1 MDAQQLRKAFT
12 EFFVERGHVLVPSA
26 GLIPHH
32 PAAPMLT
39 NAGMNQFIPVMIGE
53 EPRPYPRA
61 VTVQKCFRTQ
71 DIEIIGDTTRHLTFF
86 EMLGNFSF
94 GDYFKEQAIPLAWE
108 LVTSALG
115 LDPERLWVTVHLD
128 DDEAEAIWLDSVG
141 VPADRVQRM
150 GDDNFWEMAKGK
162 PGPCGPCS
170 EIYYDKGE
178 ELGAPG
184 GPLHGGAERYVEI
197 WNLVFMQYRR
207 QPDGSL
213 VDLPTRNIDTGAGLE
228 RILPILQGVST
239 VFDTDVV
246 RPVLDAASRAIGRSY
261 GTDPKVDRSLRILA
275 DHGRA
280 MTMLTADGVFP
291 SNEDRGYVLRRIIR
305 RAVRHAFGLG
315 VDTPV
320 TPSLVDATVDTLG
333 QAYPEL
339 VDKRDFI
346 VGVVGREEETFRRT
360 LRSGSA
366 ILDEELARVEAG
378 GGSTLPGSVAFQ
390 LHDTFGFPLELTL
403 EVAGERGVEVDVAGF
418 DEEMARQRSM
428 GKLARKGPA
437 GATDEDRRTAYRR
450 LLDEFGPGDF
460 TGYEESESEA
470 KVVAVLP
477 ASPMAGSPDD
487 DAGQWVEVFLDRT
500 PFYAESGGQ
509 VGDTGSITTA
519 TGSLDVVDTTYALPG
534 LRRHLAIVRDGDV
547 AAGQE
552 ATASVDAARRD
563 AIRRNHTGTHL
574 LHWALRDVLGGHV
587 KQAGSLVAPD
597 RLRFDFSHYAAVTA
611 EELERVEALANQ
623 QVLANEAVRV
633 MEMSQEEAAERGAI
647 AFFGE
652 KYGDVVRVV
661 EAGRQSVE
669 LCGGTHVHALGTIG
683 PIKILGE
690 SSIGANL
697 RRIEAVTGMASFDRI
712 RDERATLG
720 RTATLLRVSPP
731 EVPER
736 VEKLLEDQKAL
747 TDQIR
752 QLRKAGASG
761 RAGELASAAVDGVVV
776 ARVDGTTRDDLRDL
790 ALAVRDQPG
799 VRAAVLGGAPDGGG
813 AALVAAV
820 TKDSGLVA
828 SDLIA
833 AAARTVG
840 GGGGKNPDV
849 AIAGGRDPGRLDEA
863 LDQVRVAA
871 GGQPAES

>member
-1 MDAQQLRKAFT
+1 MGHAMDAQQLRQAFT
-12 EFFVERGHVLVPSA
+12 EFFVERGHTPVPSA

-32 PAAPMLT
+32 PAAPLLT

-53 EPRPYPRA
+53 EPAPYPRA

-94 GDYFKEQAIPLAWE
+94 GDYFKETAIPLAWE
-108 LVTSALG
+108 LVTTVLG

-128 DDEAEAIWLDSVG
+128 DDEAEAIWRDKVG
-141 VPADRVQRM
+141 RPPERIQRM

-178 ELGAPG
+178 EFGAPG
-184 GPLHGGAERYVEI
+184 GPLHGGAERFVEI

-213 VDLPTRNIDTGAGLE
+213 VELPTKNIDTGAGLE

-239 VFDTDVV
+239 VFETDVV
-246 RPVLDAASRAIGRSY
+246 RPVVDAAGRAIGRAY
-261 GTDPKVDRSLRILA
+261 GSDPAVDRSLRILG

-315 VDTPV
+315 VETPV
-320 TPSLVDATVDTLG
+320 TPTLVDATVETLG
-333 QAYPEL
+333 VAYPDL
-339 VDKRDFI
+339 IARRDFI
-346 VGVVGREEETFRRT
+346 VGVVGREEEAFRRT

-366 ILDEELARVEAG
+366 ILDEELARLVAAG
-378 GGSTLPGSVAFQ
+378 EKTLPGSVAFQ

-403 EVAGERGVEVDVAGF
+403 EVAGEQGVEVDVVGF
-418 DEEMARQRSM
+418 NEEMARQKAM
-428 GKLARKGPA
+428 GKAARKGPA
-437 GATDEDRRTAYRR
+437 GGTDEERRAIYRQ
-450 LLDEFGPGDF
+450 LIDEGGPDVF
-460 TGYEESESEA
+460 TGYDETESA
-470 KVVAVLP
+470 ARIRAVLTAP
-477 ASPMAGSPDD
+477 DGSL
-487 DAGQWVEVFLDRT
+487 EVLLDRT
-500 PFYAESGGQ
+500 PFYAEAGGQ
-509 VGDTGSITTA
+509 VGDTGTITTA
-519 TGSLDVVDTTYALPG
+519 TGSLEVLDTTYALPG
-534 LRRHLAIVRDGDV
+534 LRRHLARVVEGDV
-547 AAGQE
+547 SADQDAI
-552 ATASVDAARRD
+552 ASVDAGRRD

-574 LHWALRDVLGGHV
+574 LHWALREVLGSHV

-597 RLRFDFSHYAAVTA
+597 RLRFDFSHYAAVTP
-611 EELERVEALANQ
+611 EELERIEDLANQ
-623 QVLANEAVRV
+623 QVIANDEVRV
-633 MEMSQEEAAERGAI
+633 HEMSQQEAAAKGAI

-652 KYGDVVRVV
+652 KYGDVVRVI
-661 EAGRQSVE
+661 EAGPRSVE

-712 RDERATLG
+712 RDEKATLG

-731 EVPER
+731 DVPDR
-736 VEKLLEDQKAL
+736 VEKLLEEQKAL
-747 TDQIR
+747 ADQVR

-761 RAGELASAAVDGVVV
+761 RAGDLAAAALDGVVV

-799 VRAAVLGGAPDGGG
+799 VRAVVLGGAPEGGG
-813 AALVAAV
+813 AALVAVV
-820 TKDSGLVA
+820 TKDSGLLA

-849 AIAGGRDPGRLDEA
+849 AVAGGRDPGRLDEA
-863 LDQVRVAA
+863 LDQARAAA
-871 GGQPAES
+871 GLT

>member
-1 MDAQQLRKAFT
+1 MDAPQLRKAFI
-12 EFFVERGHVLVPSA
+12 EFFVERGHTPVPSA

-32 PAAPMLT
+32 PAAPLLT

-53 EPRPYPRA
+53 EPAPYPRA

-71 DIEIIGDTTRHLTFF
+71 DIEIVGDTTRHLTFF

-94 GDYFKEQAIPLAWE
+94 GDYFKETAIPLAWE
-108 LVTSALG
+108 LVTQVLG
-115 LDPERLWVTVHLD
+115 LDPLRLWVTVHLD
-128 DDEAEAIWLDSVG
+128 DDEAETIWRDSVG
-141 VPADRVQRM
+141 VPADRIQRM

-178 ELGAPG
+178 EFGAFG
-184 GPLHGGAERYVEI
+184 GPLDGGPERYVEI

-213 VDLPTRNIDTGAGLE
+213 VELPTKNIDTGAGLE

-246 RPVLDAASRAIGRSY
+246 RPVVDAAGRAIGRTY
-261 GTDPKVDRSLRILA
+261 GSDPKVDRSLRILG

-315 VDTPV
+315 VETPV
-320 TPSLVDATVDTLG
+320 TPTLVDATVETLG
-333 QAYPEL
+333 VAYPDL
-339 VDKRDFI
+339 IARRDFI
-346 VGVVGREEETFRRT
+346 VGVVGREEEAFRRT

-366 ILDEELARVEAG
+366 IIDEELARLVAAG
-378 GGSTLPGSVAFQ
+378 DTTLPGSVAFQ

-403 EVAGERGVEVDVAGF
+403 EVAGEQGVEVDVSGF
-418 DEEMARQRSM
+418 NEEMTRQRAM
-428 GKLARKGPA
+428 GKAARKGPA
-437 GATDEDRRTAYRR
+437 GATDEERRAVYRR
-450 LLDEFGPGDF
+450 LIDDGGPDEF
-460 TGYEESESEA
+460 TGYDEIRTEA
-470 KVVAVLP
+470 HIRAVLAAP
-477 ASPMAGSPDD
+477 AADGSG
-487 DAGQWVEVFLDRT
+487 ATLEVFLDRT
-500 PFYAESGGQ
+500 PFYAEAGGQ
-509 VGDTGSITTA
+509 VGDTGVIRTD
-519 TGSLDVVDTTYALPG
+519 TGSLEVFDTTYALPG
-534 LRRHLAIVRDGDV
+534 LRRHQARVLEGEVT
-547 AAGQE
+547 AGQVAE
-552 ATASVDAARRD
+552 ATVDPNRRD

-574 LHWALRDVLGGHV
+574 LHWALREVLGDHV

-597 RLRFDFSHYAAVTA
+597 RLRFDFSHYASVTP
-611 EELERVEALANQ
+611 EELQRIEDLVNREVIAND
-623 QVLANEAVRV
+623 EVRV
-633 MEMSQEEAAERGAI
+633 TEMSQQEAAERGAI

-652 KYGDVVRVV
+652 KYGDRVRVI
-661 EAGRQSVE
+661 EAGSRSVE

-683 PIKILGE
+683 PVKILGE

-697 RRIEAVTGMASFDRI
+697 RRIEAVTGTASLDRI
-712 RDERATLG
+712 RDEKATLG

-731 EVPER
+731 DVPER
-736 VEKLLEDQKAL
+736 VEKLLEEQKAL
-747 TDQIR
+747 ADQIR

-761 RAGELASAAVDGVVV
+761 RAGDLASEAVDGVVV

-799 VRAAVLGGAPDGGG
+799 VRAVVLGGAPDGGG

-820 TKDSGLVA
+820 VKDSGLLA

-833 AAARTVG
+833 GAARTVG
-840 GGGGKNPDV
+840 GGGGKSADV
-849 AIAGGRDPGRLDEA
+849 AVAGGRDPGRLDEA
-863 LDQVRVAA
+863 LDQARAAA
-871 GGQPAES
+871 GISA

>member
-12 EFFVERGHVLVPSA
+12 EFFVERGHTPVPSA

-32 PAAPMLT
+32 PAAPLLN

-53 EPRPYPRA
+53 VPPPYPRA

-86 EMLGNFSF
+86 EMMGNFSF
-94 GDYFKEQAIPLAWE
+94 GDYFKETAIPLAWE
-108 LVTSALG
+108 LVTKVLG
-115 LDPERLWVTVHLD
+115 LDAERLWITVHLD
-128 DDEAEAIWLDSVG
+128 DDEAEAIWRDTVG
-141 VPADRVQRM
+141 VPPERIQRM

-178 ELGAPG
+178 EWGAPG
-184 GPLHGGAERYVEI
+184 GPLHGGPERYVEI

-228 RILPILQGVST
+228 RILPILQGVSS

-246 RPVLDAASRAIGRSY
+246 RPVLDAAGRAIGRSY
-261 GTDPKVDRSLRILA
+261 GSDPKVDRSLRILA

-291 SNEDRGYVLRRIIR
+291 SNEDRGYILRRIIR

-315 VDTPV
+315 VETSV
-320 TPSLVDATVDTLG
+320 TPALVDATVDTLG
-333 QAYPEL
+333 VAYPEL
-339 VDKRDFI
+339 IEKRDFI
-346 VGVVGREEETFRRT
+346 VGVVGREEEAFRRT
-360 LRSGSA
+360 LRSGSTV
-366 ILDEELARVEAG
+366 IDNVLAKLEEAG
-378 GGSTLPGSVAFQ
+378 EKVVPGAVAFQ

-403 EVAGERGVEVDVAGF
+403 EVAGEHGFDVDVAGF
-418 DEEMARQRSM
+418 DDEMSRQKAM
-428 GKLARKGPA
+428 GKAARKGPE
-437 GATDEDRRTAYRR
+437 GATDEDRRAAYRR
-450 LLDEFGPGDF
+450 LLDEGGPDQF
-460 TGYEESESEA
+460 TGYEETESQA
-470 KVVAVLP
+470 RIRAVLAAP
-477 ASPMAGSPDD
+477 GVE
-487 DAGQWVEVFLDRT
+487 GTLEVFLDRT
-500 PFYAESGGQ
+500 PFYAEAGGQ
-509 VGDTGSITTA
+509 VGDTGTLTTA
-519 TGSLDVVDTTYALPG
+519 TGSLEVLDTTYALPG
-534 LRRHLAIVRDGDV
+534 LRRHLARVVEGDV
-547 AAGQE
+547 GPGQT
-552 ATASVDAARRD
+552 ATASVDGVRRD

-574 LHWALRDVLGGHV
+574 LHWALREVLGEHV

-597 RLRFDFSHYAAVTA
+597 RLRFDFSHYAAVTP
-611 EELERVEALANQ
+611 EELQRIEDLANQ
-623 QVLANEAVRV
+623 QVIENEEVRST
-633 MEMSQEEAAERGAI
+633 EMSQTEAAERGAI

-652 KYGDVVRVV
+652 KYGDVVRVI
-661 EAGRQSVE
+661 EAGHRSVE

-697 RRIEAVTGMASFDRI
+697 RRIEAVTGRASLDRI
-712 RDERATLG
+712 RDEKATLG
-720 RTATLLRVSPP
+720 RAATLLRVAPP

-736 VEKLLEDQKAL
+736 VEKLIEEQKAL
-747 TDQIR
+747 ADQIR

-761 RAGELASAAVDGVVV
+761 RAGELALGAVDGVVV

-799 VRAAVLGGAPDGGG
+799 VRAVVLGGAPEGGG

-820 TKDSGLVA
+820 VKDAGLLA

-833 AAARTVG
+833 DAARTVG
-840 GGGGKNPDV
+840 GGGGKNPDIAV
-849 AIAGGRDPGRLDEA
+849 AGGRDPGRLDEA
-863 LDQVRVAA
+863 LDQARTAA
-871 GGQPAES
+871 GVA

>member
-12 EFFVERGHVLVPSA
+12 EFFVERGHTPVPSA

-32 PAAPMLT
+32 PAAPLLT

-53 EPRPYPRA
+53 EPAPYPRA

-108 LVTSALG
+108 LVTGVLG
-115 LDPERLWVTVHLD
+115 LDPDRLWVTVHLD
-128 DDEAEAIWLDSVG
+128 DDEAEAIWRDSVG
-141 VPADRVQRM
+141 VAADRIQRM

-178 ELGAPG
+178 EFGAPG
-184 GPLHGGAERYVEI
+184 GPLHGGAERFVEI

-246 RPVLDAASRAIGRSY
+246 HPVLDAAGRAIGRPY
-261 GTDPKVDRSLRILA
+261 GSDPKVDRSLRILA

-315 VDTPV
+315 VETPV
-320 TPSLVDATVDTLG
+320 TPALVDATVDTLG
-333 QAYPEL
+333 IAYPEL
-339 VDKRDFI
+339 VEKRDFI

-366 ILDEELARVEAG
+366 IIDNVLARLEESGEDTV
-378 GGSTLPGSVAFQ
+378 PGSVAFQ
-390 LHDTFGFPLELTL
+390 LHDTYGFPLELTL
-403 EVAGERGVEVDVAGF
+403 EVAAERGVKVDVAGF
-418 DEEMARQRSM
+418 EAEMAGQKAM
-428 GKLARKGPA
+428 GKAARRGVE
-437 GATDEDRRTAYRR
+437 GATDEERKAAYRG
-450 LLDEFGPGDF
+450 LLDEGGPWEF
-460 TGYEESESEA
+460 TGYEETQSEA
-470 KVVAVLP
+470 RIRAVLP
-477 ASPMAGSPDD
+477 AAGPA
-487 DAGQWVEVFLDRT
+487 AGEFGGTLEVFLDRT
-500 PFYAESGGQ
+500 PFYAEAGGQ
-509 VGDTGSITTA
+509 VGDTGTIATA
-519 TGSLDVVDTTYALPG
+519 TGSLEVLDTTYALPG
-534 LRRHLAIVRDGDV
+534 LRRHLARLVEGDV
-547 AAGQE
+547 TPGQE
-552 ATASVDAARRD
+552 ATASVDAARRE

-574 LHWALRDVLGGHV
+574 LHWALREVLGDHV

-597 RLRFDFSHYAAVTA
+597 RLRFDFSHYAQVTP
-611 EELERVEALANQ
+611 EELERIEDLANQ
-623 QVLANEAVRV
+623 QVIANEEVKST
-633 MEMSQEEAAERGAI
+633 EMSQKEAAARGAI

-652 KYGDVVRVV
+652 KYGDMVRVI
-661 EAGRQSVE
+661 EAGSQSVE

-720 RTATLLRVSPP
+720 RTATLLRVAPP
-731 EVPER
+731 DVPDR
-736 VEKLLEDQKAL
+736 VEKLLEEQKAL
-747 TDQIR
+747 ADQVR
-752 QLRKAGASG
+752 QLRKVGASG
-761 RAGELASAAVDGVVV
+761 RAGALASAAVDGVVV

-799 VRAAVLGGAPDGGG
+799 VRAVVLGGAPEGGG
-813 AALVAAV
+813 VALVAAV
-820 TKDSGLVA
+820 TKDSGLLA

-833 AAARTVG
+833 APARTVG

-849 AIAGGRDPGRLDEA
+849 AVAGGRDPSRLDEA
-863 LDQVRVAA
+863 LDQARDAA
-871 GGQPAES
+871 S

>member
-12 EFFVERGHVLVPSA
+12 EFFVERGHVLVPSS

-53 EPRPYPRA
+53 EPAPYPRA
-61 VTVQKCFRTQ
+61 VSVQKCFRTQ

-108 LVTSALG
+108 LVTSVLG

-128 DDEAEAIWLDSVG
+128 DDEAEAIWRDSVG
-141 VPADRVQRM
+141 RPPERIQRM

-170 EIYYDKGE
+170 EIYYDKGPDF
-178 ELGAPG
+178 GADG
-184 GPLHGGAERYVEI
+184 GPLHGGAERFVEI

-228 RILPILQGVST
+228 RILPVLQGVST

-246 RPVLDAASRAIGRSY
+246 RPVLDAAGRAIGRTY
-261 GTDPKVDRSLRILA
+261 GSDPKVDRSLRILA

-280 MTMLTADGVFP
+280 MTMLANDGVFP

-315 VDTPV
+315 VETPV

-333 QAYPEL
+333 PAYPDL
-339 VDKRDFI
+339 LTRRDFI

-366 ILDEELARVEAG
+366 IIDEELARVEAAG
-378 GGSTLPGSVAFQ
+378 GTTLPGSVAFQ

-418 DEEMARQRSM
+418 DEEMARQKAM
-428 GKLARKGPA
+428 GKSARKGAAGRDGRGPPHHLPPA
-437 GATDEDRRTAYRR
+437 ARPVRPRSVHR
-450 LLDEFGPGDF
+450 LRGVGVRGPG
-460 TGYEESESEA
+460 
-470 KVVAVLP
+470 
-477 ASPMAGSPDD
+477 AGRPRR
-487 DAGQWVEVFLDRT
+487 ARRGWRGRRGRRRGTVEVFLDRT
-500 PFYAESGGQ
+500 PFYAEAGGQ

-519 TGSLDVVDTTYALPG
+519 TGSLEVIDTTYALPG
-534 LRRHLAIVRDGDV
+534 LRRHLARVVEGEVTAD
-547 AAGQE
+547 QE
-552 ATASVDAARRD
+552 ATAAVDAARRD

-597 RLRFDFSHYAAVTA
+597 RLRFDFSHYAAVTP
-611 EELERVEALANQ
+611 EELERVEDLANQ
-623 QVLANEAVRV
+623 QVIANEAVRV
-633 MEMSQEEAAERGAI
+633 MEMSQEEASERGAI

-661 EAGRQSVE
+661 EAGSRSVE

-712 RDERATLG
+712 RDERSTLG

-736 VEKLLEDQKAL
+736 VEKLLEEQKAL
-747 TDQIR
+747 ADQVR

-761 RAGELASAAVDGVVV
+761 RAGELASSAVDGVVV

-790 ALAVRDQPG
+790 TLAVRDQPG
-799 VRAAVLGGAPDGGG
+799 VRAAVLGGAPEGGG

-820 TKDSGLVA
+820 TKDSGLAA

-849 AIAGGRDPGRLDEA
+849 AIAGGRDPSRLDEA
-863 LDQVRVAA
+863 LDQARAAAA
-871 GGQPAES
+871 GSAP

>member
-1 MDAQQLRKAFT
+1 MGHAMDAQQLRQAFT
-12 EFFVERGHVLVPSA
+12 EFFVERGHTPVPSA

-32 PAAPMLT
+32 PAAPLLT

-53 EPRPYPRA
+53 EPAPYPRA

-94 GDYFKEQAIPLAWE
+94 GDYFKETAIPLAWE
-108 LVTSALG
+108 LVTTVLG

-128 DDEAEAIWLDSVG
+128 DDEAEAIWRDKVG
-141 VPADRVQRM
+141 RPPERIQRM

-178 ELGAPG
+178 EFGAAG
-184 GPLHGGAERYVEI
+184 GPLHGGAERFVEI
-197 WNLVFMQYRR
+197 WNLVFMQFRR

-213 VDLPTRNIDTGAGLE
+213 VELPTKNIDTGAGLE

-239 VFDTDVV
+239 VFETDVV
-246 RPVLDAASRAIGRSY
+246 RPVVDAAGRAIGRTY
-261 GTDPKVDRSLRILA
+261 GTDPAVDRSLRILG

-315 VDTPV
+315 VETPV
-320 TPSLVDATVDTLG
+320 TPALVDATVETLG
-333 QAYPEL
+333 VAYPEL
-339 VDKRDFI
+339 IARRDFI

-366 ILDEELARVEAG
+366 IIDDELARLVAAG
-378 GGSTLPGSVAFQ
+378 EKTLPGSVAFQ

-403 EVAGERGVEVDVAGF
+403 EVAGEQGVEVDVAGF
-418 DEEMARQRSM
+418 DEEMARQKAM
-428 GKLARKGPA
+428 GKAARKGPA
-437 GATDEDRRTAYRR
+437 GSTDDERRATYRQLIDEG
-450 LLDEFGPGDF
+450 GPDVF
-460 TGYEESESEA
+460 TGYDETQSA
-470 KVVAVLP
+470 ATIRAVLTAP
-477 ASPMAGSPDD
+477 DGSL
-487 DAGQWVEVFLDRT
+487 EVFLDRT
-500 PFYAESGGQ
+500 PFYAEAGGQ
-509 VGDTGSITTA
+509 VGDTGTITTA
-519 TGSLDVVDTTYALPG
+519 TGSLEVLDTTYALPG
-534 LRRHLAIVRDGDV
+534 LRRHLARVVEGDV
-547 AAGQE
+547 SAGQD
-552 ATASVDAARRD
+552 ATASVDADRRD

-574 LHWALRDVLGGHV
+574 LHWALREVLGSHV

-597 RLRFDFSHYAAVTA
+597 RLRFDFSHYAAVTP
-611 EELERVEALANQ
+611 EELERIEDLANQ
-623 QVLANEAVRV
+623 QVIANDEVRV
-633 MEMSQEEAAERGAI
+633 HEMSQQEAAEKGAI

-652 KYGDVVRVV
+652 KYGDVVRVI
-661 EAGRQSVE
+661 EAGPRSVE

-712 RDERATLG
+712 RDEKATLG

-731 EVPER
+731 DVPDR
-736 VEKLLEDQKAL
+736 VEKLLEEQKAL
-747 TDQIR
+747 ADQIR

-761 RAGELASAAVDGVVV
+761 RAGDLASAAVDGVVV

-799 VRAAVLGGAPDGGG
+799 VRAVVLGGAPEGGG
-813 AALVAAV
+813 AALVAVV
-820 TKDSGLVA
+820 TRDSGLSA

-849 AIAGGRDPGRLDEA
+849 AVAGGRDPGRLDEA
-863 LDQVRVAA
+863 LDQARAAA
-871 GGQPAES
+871 GLT

>member
-12 EFFVERGHVLVPSA
+12 EFFVERGHTLVPSA

-32 PAAPMLT
+32 PAAPLLT

-53 EPRPYPRA
+53 EPAPYPRA

-71 DIEIIGDTTRHLTFF
+71 DIEIVGDTTRHLTFF

-94 GDYFKEQAIPLAWE
+94 GDYFKETAIPLAWE
-108 LVTSALG
+108 LVTSALA

-128 DDEAEAIWLDSVG
+128 DDEAERIWIDTVG
-141 VPADRVQRM
+141 VPPARVQRM

-178 ELGAPG
+178 EFGAPG
-184 GPLHGGAERYVEI
+184 GPLDGGAERYVEI

-228 RILPILQGVST
+228 RILPILQGVAT
-239 VFDTDVV
+239 VFETDVV
-246 RPVLDAASRAIGRSY
+246 RPVLDAAGRAIGRTY

-280 MTMLTADGVFP
+280 MTMLANDGVFP

-320 TPSLVDATVDTLG
+320 TPALVDATVDTLG
-333 QAYPEL
+333 GAYPDL
-339 VDKRDFI
+339 VAKRDFI

-366 ILDEELARVEAG
+366 IIDEELARLEAAG
-378 GGSTLPGSVAFQ
+378 DATLPGRVAFQ

-403 EVAGERGVEVDVAGF
+403 EVARERGVEVDVAGF
-418 DEEMARQRSM
+418 DQEMARQKSM

-437 GATDEDRRTAYRR
+437 GEDGDRRAAYRG
-450 LLDEFGPGDF
+450 LLDEFGPDEF
-460 TGYEESESEA
+460 TGYENTESEA
-470 KVVAVLP
+470 RVLAVMDAP
-477 ASPMAGSPDD
+477 EGSAAPL
-487 DAGQWVEVFLDRT
+487 EVFLDRT

-509 VGDTGSITTA
+509 VGDTGTITTA
-519 TGSLDVVDTTYALPG
+519 TGSLEVVDTTYALPG
-534 LRRHLAIVRDGDV
+534 LHRHLGRVVEGEI
-547 AAGQE
+547 AAGQD
-552 ATASVDAARRD
+552 ATAAVDAARRE
-563 AIRRNHTGTHL
+563 AIRRNHTGTHM
-574 LHWALRDVLGGHV
+574 LHWALREVLGSHV

-597 RLRFDFSHYAAVTA
+597 RLRFDFSHYAAVTP
-611 EELERVEALANQ
+611 EELERVEDLANQ
-623 QVLANEAVRV
+623 QVIANEEVRV
-633 MEMSQEEAAERGAI
+633 YEMSQQEAAERGAI

-661 EAGRQSVE
+661 EAGSQSVE

-712 RDERATLG
+712 RDERSTLG
-720 RTATLLRVSPP
+720 RAATLLRVAPA

-736 VEKLLEDQKAL
+736 VEKLLEDQKSLA
-747 TDQIR
+747 D
-752 QLRKAGASG
+752 QLRRLRQAGASG
-761 RAGELASAAVDGVVV
+761 RAGELASSAVDGVVV
-776 ARVDGTTRDDLRDL
+776 ARVDGTTRDDLRHL

-799 VRAAVLGGAPDGGG
+799 VKAVVLGGAADGGG

-820 TKDSGLVA
+820 AKGSGLVA

-833 AAARTVG
+833 DAARTVG

-863 LDQVRVAA
+863 LDQARVAA
-871 GGQPAES
+871 GVASAG